1 VAISFVVAT
10 LASYTALDLTGRISL
25 LASARLRHAWR
36 LGGALALGVGI
47 WSMHFIAMLAFSLP
61 IPLGYDLAT
70 TACSLGL
77 AIGVSYLALFVTTQ
91 ARLTPGRLLAGGVL
105 MGFGIAGMH
114 YTGMAALQM
123 TPAIH
128 YQPAWLAGSLAIA
141 IGASSA
147 ALWMAHAL
155 SNDDERHVVHK
166 RFAAALVMGVAICG
180 MHYAGMAA
188 AGFAPGAVCGA
199 AKGVNAA
206 WLATSVILLTFA
218 ILILTLMLSR
228 FDAHTSLL
236 TGAVSRLNGEILRLA
251 TLDTLTGLPN
261 RSTLTERIERAING
275 SRRQH
280 APFAILFMDLDG
292 FKTINDSLGHSAG
305 DAVLSAFAQRL
316 QQCVRAA
323 DTVARLGG
331 DEFVV
336 LAENLGSR
344 EAAAALAE
352 AVLERMRRGM
362 WADSQP
368 LQVMPSI
375 GIALYPH
382 DGDTVETLL
391 KHADAAMYEA
401 KRAGR
406 STYRFFERS
415 MNEAATRTLEIQ
427 SALHAGLAADL
438 FSLEFQ
444 PKFHGGNDS
453 LAGAEALIRL
463 RHPRLGTLTPAEFIP
478 IAELRP
484 DRTDW
489 LLGRARNL
497 PADSRLDRTGPA
509 GNEGGDQPVAAS
521 TSAAR
526 PRREHA
532 GDRQGR
538 RCRVRTD
545 HVRDHRN
552 RRDAGRAENRRDDPR
567 VSGERLRD
575 RNRRFRHR
583 LFEPR
588 LSATLSR
595 EAIEDRPLL
604 HQRTRRARRG
614 RQRDRV
620 GDHRA
625 RALAGNGRGGRGRR
639 NRIATRPA
647 ALDELR
653 RDARLPARQARQ
665 RRRLR
670 RAAEGTHDGRVST
683 PAFLQHCCGTQGCAA
698 VSRAI
703 TG

>member
-25 LASARLRHAWR
+25 LASAWLRQVWR

-70 TACSLGL
+70 TACSLALG
-77 AIGVSYLALFVTTQ
+77 IGVSYLALVVTTQ
-91 ARLTPGRLLAGGVL
+91 PRLTPVRLLAGGVL
-105 MGFGIAGMH
+105 MGLGIAGMH

-128 YQPAWLAGSLAIA
+128 YRPAWLAVSLAIA

-147 ALWMAHAL
+147 ALWMAQTL
-155 SNDDERHVVHK
+155 GDDRAQHVVRK
-166 RFAAALVMGVAICG
+166 RLAAALVMGIAISG

-188 AGFAPGAVCGA
+188 ADFAPDAVCGA
-199 AKGVNAA
+199 AKGVDAA
-206 WLATSVILLTFA
+206 WLATSLILLTFA
-218 ILILTLMLSR
+218 ILIVTLMLSR
-228 FDAHTSLL
+228 FDARTSLL
-236 TGAVSRLNGEILRLA
+236 TGAVSRLNGQIVRLA

-261 RSTLTERIERAING
+261 RSTLTECIERAI

-316 QQCVRAA
+316 QHCVRAT

-336 LAENLGSR
+336 LAQNLGSR
-344 EAAAALAE
+344 EDAAILAE
-352 AVLERMRRGM
+352 AVLERMRQAM

-375 GIALYPH
+375 GIALYPG

-406 STYRFFERS
+406 STYRFFEPS
-415 MNEAATRTLEIQ
+415 MNEAATRTLQIQ
-427 SALHAGLAADL
+427 SALHAGLAAGL

-463 RHPRLGTLTPAEFIP
+463 CHPQLGILPPAEFVP
-478 IAELRP
+478 IAERSGQIVPIGYWVVRETCRRIRGWVEQGLPAMKVAINLSPRQLLQPDLVANMLEIVKAEGVASGQIMFEITETVAMQDAQKTVEMIRAFQASGFEIAIDDFGTGYSSLAYLQRFRVKQLKIDRFFTNGLDEHGAQGSAIVSAIIALAHSLEMDVVAEGVETESQLGLLRSMSC
-484 DRTDW
+484 DEMQGF
-489 LLGRARNL
+489 LLGK
-497 PADSRLDRTGPA
+497 PVSADDFGA
-509 GNEGGDQPVAAS
+509 
-521 TSAAR
+521 
-526 PRREHA
+526 
-532 GDRQGR
+532 
-538 RCRVRTD
+538 
-545 HVRDHRN
+545 
-552 RRDAGRAENRRDDPR
+552 
-567 VSGERLRD
+567 
-575 RNRRFRHR
+575 
-583 LFEPR
+583 
-588 LSATLSR
+588 
-595 EAIEDRPLL
+595 LL
-604 HQRTRRARRG
+604 RG
-614 RQRDRV
+614 R
-620 GDHRA
+620 
-625 RALAGNGRGGRGRR
+625 
-639 NRIATRPA
+639 TMA
-647 ALDELR
+647 A
-653 RDARLPARQARQ
+653 
-665 RRRLR
+665 
-670 RAAEGTHDGRVST
+670 
-683 PAFLQHCCGTQGCAA
+683 
-698 VSRAI
+698 
-703 TG
+703 

>member
-1 VAISFVVAT
+1 MQSSYNFWLVAISFVVAT

-344 EAAAALAE
+344 EDAAALAE

-478 IAELRP
+478 IAELSGQIVPIGYWVARETCRRIRGWIEQGLPAMKVAINLSPRQLLQP
-484 DRTDW
+484 DLVANMLEIVKAEGVACEQIMFEITETVAMQDAQKTVEMIHAFQASGFEIAIDDFGTGYSSLAYLQRFRVKQLKIDRFFTNGLDEHGAEGSAIVSAIIALAHSLEMDVVAEGVETESQLGLLRSMSCDEMQGF
-489 LLGRARNL
+489 LLGK
-497 PADSRLDRTGPA
+497 PVSADDFGA
-509 GNEGGDQPVAAS
+509 
-521 TSAAR
+521 
-526 PRREHA
+526 
-532 GDRQGR
+532 
-538 RCRVRTD
+538 
-545 HVRDHRN
+545 
-552 RRDAGRAENRRDDPR
+552 
-567 VSGERLRD
+567 
-575 RNRRFRHR
+575 
-583 LFEPR
+583 
-588 LSATLSR
+588 
-595 EAIEDRPLL
+595 LL
-604 HQRTRRARRG
+604 RG
-614 RQRDRV
+614 RMM
-620 GDHRA
+620 
-625 RALAGNGRGGRGRR
+625 
-639 NRIATRPA
+639 A
-647 ALDELR
+647 A
-653 RDARLPARQARQ
+653 
-665 RRRLR
+665 
-670 RAAEGTHDGRVST
+670 
-683 PAFLQHCCGTQGCAA
+683 
-698 VSRAI
+698 
-703 TG
+703 

>member
-1 VAISFVVAT
+1 MQSSYNFWLVAISFVVAT
-10 LASYTALDLTGRISL
+10 LASYTALDLTGRIFL

-36 LGGALALGVGI
+36 LGGAIALGVGI

-77 AIGVSYLALFVTTQ
+77 AIGVSYLALSVTTQ
-91 ARLTPGRLLAGGVL
+91 ARLTPARLLAGGVL

-128 YQPAWLAGSLAIA
+128 YQPAWFAGSLVIA

-147 ALWMAHAL
+147 ALWMAQAL
-155 SNDDERHVVHK
+155 SNDEQRHVVRK
-166 RFAAALVMGVAICG
+166 RFAAALVMGTAISG

-188 AGFAPGAVCGA
+188 AGFAPGAICGA
-199 AKGVNAA
+199 AKGVNSA
-206 WLATSVILLTFA
+206 WLATSLILLTFA

-228 FDAHTSLL
+228 FDARTSLL
-236 TGAVSRLNGEILRLA
+236 TGAVSRLNGQIVR
-251 TLDTLTGLPN
+251 LDTLTGLPN

-275 SRRQH
+275 SRRQQT
-280 APFAILFMDLDG
+280 PFAILFMDLDG

-316 QQCVRAA
+316 QHCVRAT

-344 EAAAALAE
+344 EDAAALAE

-415 MNEAATRTLEIQ
+415 MNEAATRTLQIQ
-427 SALHAGLAADL
+427 SALHAGLAAGL

-463 RHPRLGTLTPAEFIP
+463 RHPQLGTLTPVEFIP
-478 IAELRP
+478 IAERSGQIVEIGYWVTRETCRRIRGWIEQGLPAMKVAINLSPRQLLQPDLVANMLEIVRAEGVACEQIMFEITETVAMQDAQKTVETIHAFQASGFEIAIDDFGTGYSSLAYLQRFRVKQLKIDRFFTNGLDEHGAQGSAIVSAIIALAHSLEMDVVAEGVETESQLGLLRSMSC
-484 DRTDW
+484 DEMQGF
-489 LLGRARNL
+489 LLGK
-497 PADSRLDRTGPA
+497 PVSADDFGA
-509 GNEGGDQPVAAS
+509 
-521 TSAAR
+521 
-526 PRREHA
+526 
-532 GDRQGR
+532 
-538 RCRVRTD
+538 
-545 HVRDHRN
+545 
-552 RRDAGRAENRRDDPR
+552 
-567 VSGERLRD
+567 
-575 RNRRFRHR
+575 
-583 LFEPR
+583 
-588 LSATLSR
+588 
-595 EAIEDRPLL
+595 LL
-604 HQRTRRARRG
+604 RG
-614 RQRDRV
+614 RMM
-620 GDHRA
+620 
-625 RALAGNGRGGRGRR
+625 
-639 NRIATRPA
+639 A
-647 ALDELR
+647 A
-653 RDARLPARQARQ
+653 
-665 RRRLR
+665 
-670 RAAEGTHDGRVST
+670 
-683 PAFLQHCCGTQGCAA
+683 
-698 VSRAI
+698 
-703 TG
+703 